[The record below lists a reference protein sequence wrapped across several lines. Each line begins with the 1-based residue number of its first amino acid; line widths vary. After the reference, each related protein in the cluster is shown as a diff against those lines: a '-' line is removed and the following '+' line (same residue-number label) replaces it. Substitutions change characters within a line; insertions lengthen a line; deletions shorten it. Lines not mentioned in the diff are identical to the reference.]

1 MGALRFLLIIFGL
14 WLGCEPAMAERRV
27 ALVIGNSAYKSVA
40 RLTNPANDAT
50 LVGGMFKKAGFD
62 AVDIKLDLNVA
73 EMRRALRDFGD
84 KTKDAEVAVIYY
96 AGHGIELDG
105 INYLI
110 PTDATLERDSDV
122 LDETIALDRALFA
135 LDPAKKL
142 RLIILD
148 ACRDNPFAKT
158 MKRTIAARAI
168 GRGLA
173 KIEPTSPNT
182 MIAFAAKAGSTASD
196 GDSKN
201 SPFAAALVERL
212 PTPGLDLGKAFRFVR
227 DDVLKNTGNKQ
238 EPYVYGSLGGD
249 DVPLVAAKPVTTG
262 PQASPDSE
270 IRRDYELA
278 LQLGTRE
285 GWTAFLNRF
294 PSGFYTDL
302 AKGQL
307 NKIAAEETRT
317 AAADKARQA
326 EEEKARLTA
335 DRAKK
340 AEQDKA
346 AAAAKAAEDAR
357 LAAEKAK
364 QIEEAKA
371 AAAEQRRKD
380 AETAVAKALADKQA
394 AEKALTDK
402 IANDKAAS
410 EQAAKQAAEK
420 RDDEQKVAA
429 VAPTQSPPSLSP
441 QETAKLVQS
450 ELRRVGCLT
459 GAADGEWN
467 AAAQRSLTLFNKHA
481 GTKFDTK
488 LASFDALDAIKGKQ
502 GRVCP
507 LVCDRGSR
515 ADGDSCVK
523 ITCRAGYR
531 VNDDNECEK
540 VQDKKPVATRE
551 DAKPRDTE
559 RKKVESAP
567 AKPSASGQMLCNAA
581 GCRPVRPGCRVVDRP
596 YSRAQAAPGGAQTEV
611 CN

>member
-1 MGALRFLLIIFGL
+1 
-14 WLGCEPAMAERRV
+14 MAERRV

-105 INYLI
+105 TNYLI

-135 LDPAKKL
+135 VDPAKKL

-158 MKRTIAARAI
+158 MKRTIASRAI

-249 DVPLVAAKPVTTG
+249 DVPLVVAKPVATG
-262 PQASPDSE
+262 PQANPDE
-270 IRRDYELA
+270 AVRRDYELA
-278 LQLGTRE
+278 LQIGTRE
-285 GWTAFLNRF
+285 VWTAFLAKYAD
-294 PSGFYTDL
+294 GFYASL
-302 AKGQL
+302 ARGQL
-307 NKIAAEETRT
+307 NRIAAEETR
-317 AAADKARQA
+317 AAAVEKARLA
-326 EEEKARLTA
+326 EEEKTRLA
-335 DRAKK
+335 SDRAKK

-364 QIEEAKA
+364 QVEEAKA

-380 AETAVAKALADKQA
+380 AEAAVAKALADKQA
-394 AEKALTDK
+394 AEKALADK

-410 EQAAKQAAEK
+410 EQAAKQATEK
-420 RDDEQKVAA
+420 AQRDGEQKVAA
-429 VAPTQSPPSLSP
+429 VAPSQTPPSLSP

-450 ELRRVGCLT
+450 ELSRVGCLT
-459 GAADGEWN
+459 GTTDGDWN
-467 AAAQRSLTLFNKHA
+467 ATSQRSLTLFNKHA

-507 LVCDRGSR
+507 LVCDRGFK
-515 ADGDSCVK
+515 ADGDACVK

-540 VQDKKPVATRE
+540 VQDKKPVATRDE
-551 DAKPRDTE
+551 TKARDDGRKQIESSPPKPQAT
-559 RKKVESAP
+559 S
-567 AKPSASGQMLCNAA
+567 SGQMFCSAA
-581 GCRPVRPGCRVVDRP
+581 GCRPVRPGCRLERG
-596 YSRAQAAPGGAQTEV
+596 APGFTGPGGTTQAEV